1 MTPIEI
7 GFLGTALMVALLFT
21 GISVGVAMALVGFI
35 GFAYLSG
42 LNAALGLLATVPYST
57 VSSYT
62 LSVIPLFILMGE
74 MSFQSGIS
82 RDLYDAAHR
91 WFGHLPGGLAMAT
104 IGAGAGFG
112 AMCGSSAASTAT
124 FGSVALPE
132 MRRYNYAPGFAAAS
146 VAAAGTLAILIPP
159 SIGFIIY
166 GVITEQSIGKLFI
179 AGIIP
184 GIILAA
190 LYIVTIYFIAK
201 RHPEIAPRGPA
212 FTWREK
218 IIVFKGSWPMVA
230 LFLFV
235 MGGIWA
241 GIFTASEAGAMGA
254 FGSFLF
260 MIWRRQCNFKNMVDC
275 LAKTVKI
282 TSMVF
287 LIMIGAFIFGYFLAV
302 TGVPEAMAAYFRS
315 LPVPPLMVI
324 VGIMFLYFILGCIMD
339 MLSMVV
345 LTTPLFYPIIVGL
358 GFDPIWYGVL
368 VVVSMEQGQLTPPV
382 GLNLYVI
389 AGMARDI
396 PMSQII
402 KYLWPYIADLVIFM
416 AIMMVFPK
424 LALFLPSLMK

>member
-1 MTPIEI
+1 MTPLEV
-7 GFLGTALMVALLFT
+7 GFLGTTIMVGLLFT

-42 LNAALGLLATVPYST
+42 LTAALGLLATVPYST
-57 VSSYT
+57 VASYT

-82 RDLYDAAHR
+82 RDLYEAAHR

-184 GIILAA
+184 GLILSA
-190 LYIVTIYFIAK
+190 LYILTIYVIA
-201 RHPEIAPRGPA
+201 RRNPEIAPRGPA

-218 IIVFKGSWPMVA
+218 ISVFRGSWPMVA

-254 FGSFLF
+254 FGSLLF
-260 MIWRRQCNFKNMVDC
+260 MVWRRQCNFKNLVDC

-315 LPVPPLMVI
+315 LPVPPIMVI
-324 VGIMFLYFILGCIMD
+324 VGIMFLYFVLGCVMD

-345 LTTPLFYPIIVGL
+345 LTTPLFYPIVVGL

-402 KYLWPYIADLVIFM
+402 KYMWPYIAALLTFMVIM
-416 AIMMVFPK
+416 LTFPK
-424 LALFLPSLMK
+424 LALFLPGLMQ

>member
-7 GFLGTALMVALLFT
+7 GYLGTALMVALLFT
-21 GISVGVAMALVGFI
+21 GISVGVAMALVGFL
-35 GFAYLSG
+35 GFAMLSG
-42 LNAALGLLATVPYST
+42 FTPALGLLATVPYST
-57 VSSYT
+57 VASYT

-74 MSFQSGIS
+74 MSFESGIS
-82 RDLYDAAHR
+82 GDLYDAAHR

-132 MRRYNYAPGFAAAS
+132 MRRYKYAPGFAAAS

-184 GIILAA
+184 GIILSA
-190 LYIVTIYFIAK
+190 LYILTIYFIAK
-201 RHPEIAPRGPA
+201 RNPEIAPRGPSY
-212 FTWREK
+212 TWHEK
-218 IIVFKGSWPMVA
+218 MSVFSKSWPMVV

-235 MGGIWA
+235 MGGIWI

-260 MIWRRQCNFKNMVDC
+260 MIWRGQCNFKNMVDC

-287 LIMIGAFIFGYFLAV
+287 LIMVGAFIFGYFLAV
-302 TGVPEAMAAYFRS
+302 TGVPESMAAYFRS
-315 LPVPPLMVI
+315 LPVPPLMVV
-324 VGIMFLYFILGCIMD
+324 VGIMILYFILGCIMD

-345 LTTPLFYPIIVGL
+345 LTTPLFYPIVVGL

-416 AIMMVFPK
+416 AIMMAFPI
-424 LALFLPSLMK
+424 LATFLPGLMK

>member
-7 GFLGTALMVALLFT
+7 GFLGTGVMVALLFT
-21 GISVGVAMALVGFI
+21 GISVGVAMALVGFL
-35 GFAYLSG
+35 GFAMLSG
-42 LNAALGLLATVPYST
+42 FTPALGLLATVPYST
-57 VSSYT
+57 VASYT

-74 MSFQSGIS
+74 MSFESGIS
-82 RDLYDAAHR
+82 GDLYDAAHR
-91 WFGHLPGGLAMAT
+91 WLGHLPGGLAMAT

-132 MRRYNYAPGFAAAS
+132 MRRYKYVPGFAAAS

-184 GIILAA
+184 GIILSA
-190 LYIVTIYFIAK
+190 LYILTIYFIAK
-201 RHPEIAPRGPA
+201 RNPEIAPRGPA
-212 FTWREK
+212 YTWHEK
-218 IIVFKGSWPMVA
+218 ISVFSKSWPMVV

-235 MGGIWA
+235 MGGIWV
-241 GIFTASEAGAMGA
+241 GVFTASEAGAMGA

-260 MIWRRQCNFKNMVDC
+260 MIWRGQFNYKNMVDC

-302 TGVPEAMAAYFRS
+302 TGVPEAMARYFRS
-315 LPVPPLMVI
+315 LPV
-324 VGIMFLYFILGCIMD
+324 
-339 MLSMVV
+339 
-345 LTTPLFYPIIVGL
+345 
-358 GFDPIWYGVL
+358 
-368 VVVSMEQGQLTPPV
+368 
-382 GLNLYVI
+382 
-389 AGMARDI
+389 
-396 PMSQII
+396 
-402 KYLWPYIADLVIFM
+402 
-416 AIMMVFPK
+416 
-424 LALFLPSLMK
+424 